1 MSKEKQRLY
10 QHCVELIKEKIQNL
24 EKELRALTDSAAS
37 DTKSS
42 MGDKYETGRE
52 MINLEKG
59 KIGEQL
65 RNAQAMMLSLN
76 SIDADSELMKV
87 ELGALVKTNIATYFL
102 SAPLGQVKLDKE
114 VIFCISMGSPIGQ
127 QMLGKSKGD
136 TFQMAGRS
144 QEILEIN
151 WIVCERLK
159 KGTDKALLRLLLFL

>member
-1 MSKEKQRLY
+1 M
-10 QHCVELIKEKIQNL
+10 
-24 EKELRALTDSAAS
+24 ADSAAS

-42 MGDKYETGRE
+42 MGDKYETSRE

-114 VIFCISMGSPIGQ
+114 VIFCISLGSPIGQ

-151 WIVCERLK
+151 
-159 KGTDKALLRLLLFL
+159 